1 LLTCTRVKI
10 NSITYCIY
18 DIIIVQ
24 ITAFMVLSITSA
36 FLAVIMFI
44 IPLSGIVDATA
55 YYYDQYTEKVI

>member
-1 LLTCTRVKI
+1 
-10 NSITYCIY
+10 
-18 DIIIVQ
+18 
-24 ITAFMVLSITSA
+24 MVLSITSA